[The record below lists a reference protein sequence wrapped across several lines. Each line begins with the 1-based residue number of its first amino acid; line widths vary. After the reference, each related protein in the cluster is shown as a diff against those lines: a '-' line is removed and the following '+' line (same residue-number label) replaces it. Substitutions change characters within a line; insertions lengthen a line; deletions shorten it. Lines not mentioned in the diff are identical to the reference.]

1 MEEEGVVYNQKAKVN
16 MDINYWGTRRVCELL
31 GPILRKGSRVVMV
44 SSTVGWIGNL
54 VTPSILRFSC
64 GVKVH

>member
-31 GPILRKGSRVVMV
+31 GPILRKDARVVMV